1 MIVSIIIVLIVALI
15 VIALWVSAV
24 QQHKEK
30 QEIEHFED
38 DEEMMEYYDEGI
50 QGSLECPVYEPRAR
64 AVCCLEVPQQGDTLH
79 SRRSWHPRQD

>member
-30 QEIEHFED
+30 QEAERRKELTKQKAIIEETEASEALD
-38 DEEMMEYYDEGI
+38 LSRY
-50 QGSLECPVYEPRAR
+50 AR
-64 AVCCLEVPQQGDTLH
+64 IDP
-79 SRRSWHPRQD
+79 